1 MEIKQYT
8 KEEIL
13 KLIDKIAE
21 ELSFEPALIK
31 AIVMTESS
39 FNQFAETPY
48 ARGLMQISKPALA
61 TVNGIFLTGY
71 KWEQLFN
78 AEVNITVGTLYL
90 DWLYDY
96 FSTKFPEN
104 EFIEDYVVMSYNWG
118 VGNVVKWL
126 LSTKASNNFIDEN
139 VPEETKSHL
148 FDTIWWYNYFKR
160 GEAK

>member
-1 MEIKQYT
+1 MEIKKYT

-48 ARGLMQISKPALA
+48 ARGLMQISKPALS

-71 KWEQLFN
+71 KWEQLFD

-139 VPEETKSHL
+139 VPDETKAHL
-148 FDTIWWYNYFKR
+148 FDTIWWYNYFKKK
-160 GEAK
+160 GW